1 MLTISHLFWDVP
13 ASRACRDDKKNRK
26 HITQSFHKIVMHK
39 NAIAVEKVPNGG
51 LQRKNGMKTKTSSNL
66 QKHFVQYDD
75 DAEVHLHGKHE
86 HPCTPTAVEKALVKN
101 Q

>member
-1 MLTISHLFWDVP
+1 MV
-13 ASRACRDDKKNRK
+13 AEEKRDE
-26 HITQSFHKIVMHK
+26 H
-39 NAIAVEKVPNGG
+39 
-51 LQRKNGMKTKTSSNL
+51 KTSSNL